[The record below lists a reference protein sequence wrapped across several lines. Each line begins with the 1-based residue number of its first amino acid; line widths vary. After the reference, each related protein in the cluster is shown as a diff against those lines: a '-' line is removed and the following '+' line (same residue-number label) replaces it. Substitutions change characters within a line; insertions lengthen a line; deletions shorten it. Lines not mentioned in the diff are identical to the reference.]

1 MHLDLSLITFLEAI
15 LLIFLLQSALFY
27 NLGSIFLTAYFKH
40 FVFMEL
46 FDLNSNLN
54 NLIEISSIKNFLVD
68 SSVSFLFAST
78 IKFCILLIAA
88 KKSNFPLSGLIHN
101 QALFLLLFAFLLLY
115 QYFCPHVLIHQSL
128 LQVYALKN
136 MHQFYRL
143 KHYVVKVLSKL
154 KILS

>member
-1 MHLDLSLITFLEAI
+1 MHLDLSLITFLEVI
-15 LLIFLLQSALFY
+15 LFIFLLQSALFY

-54 NLIEISSIKNFLVD
+54 NLFEISSIKIFLVD

-88 KKSNFPLSGLIHN
+88 KKSNFPLAGLILIN
-101 QALFLLLFAFLLLY
+101 SQSSSFSIAFCLLTSLSIFLSP
-115 QYFCPHVLIHQSL
+115 CPNSSISIASL
-128 LQVYALKN
+128 CFEKYA
-136 MHQFYRL
+136 
-143 KHYVVKVLSKL
+143 S
-154 KILS
+154 IL